1 MPAILS
7 KSRRDNA
14 LLRNAAQS
22 FDLLRIGSARAMRQW
37 SAMDHDPRGRAEC
50 RRQATRTSLTGITF
64 VRRLDPDST
73 ARQCLAKKDLD
84 LGVDASQVA
93 CGAPFHRLKNR
104 FLRPE
109 RKGNAFR
116 ARGPSSLGHDRS

>member
-1 MPAILS
+1 LHHV
-7 KSRRDNA
+7 
-14 LLRNAAQS
+14 L
-22 FDLLRIGSARAMRQW
+22 AR
-37 SAMDHDPRGRAEC
+37 HF
-50 RRQATRTSLTGITF
+50 QATRTSFTGITF

-73 ARQCLAKKDLD
+73 ARQRLPEKDLD
-84 LGVDASQVA
+84 LGVDAPQVGY
-93 CGAPFHRLKNR
+93 GAPFHRVKNR